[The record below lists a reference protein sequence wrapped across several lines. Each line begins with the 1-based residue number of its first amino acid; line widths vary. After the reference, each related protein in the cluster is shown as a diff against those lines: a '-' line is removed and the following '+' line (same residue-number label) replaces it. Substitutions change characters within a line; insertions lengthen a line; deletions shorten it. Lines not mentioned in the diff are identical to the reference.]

1 MGPESDHLALGT
13 QKGRVASDICEGAGC
28 SCVHMHRFG
37 GIYLESV
44 AASSLGSVAAGS
56 ASWAVLGGRRCVVVG
71 VVQRGA
77 LVQNVSSC
85 VSAWAQGSHR
95 LAATHLG
102 HSIATTREGQRR
114 RKMVPR
120 AKEGAEERKSLERR
134 KGHIYFPSRAFRRF
148 EGGEELSDVPW
159 RFFCPNPQTLQE
171 RV

>member
-28 SCVHMHRFG
+28 SCVHRFG

-102 HSIATTREGQRR
+102 HSIATTRGGQRR

-120 AKEGAEERKSLERR
+120 AKEGAEERKSLGRR